1 MIQEYFNMALKNMRK
16 RRLRS
21 FLTLLGILIAIA
33 TIFVLISL
41 SIGLEQTIKDQFEEL
56 GADKFFVQPRGQL
69 GPPGTEGAATLTEDD
84 VNVLERIPGVKEVSY
99 WTIGNAKIEY
109 KDEIRFVSTVGVN
122 LERVD
127 LYFESFTVDPEDGR
141 VLKDGDTFDIVIG
154 SQYKHNNFFSRP
166 VEVGDEITINEVE
179 FEVKGIMEPIGNPP
193 DDRLISMPEDVFREL
208 FEIPE
213 RIDAIVVQVGEG
225 QDINQ
230 VAERSEK
237 KLLNSRDLDEDTQDF
252 TILTPE
258 EVLES
263 FGAILNI
270 VTSFLLGVAAI
281 ALLVGG
287 IGIMNTVYTSVLER
301 TSEIGVMKAIGAK
314 NKDILLIFLIES
326 GLLGLVGG
334 ILGVAFGIVVVKGI
348 EYYATTQLATA
359 LLKAAIPLPLILG
372 SLAFAFLAGSLSGI
386 WPAWKATKIRP
397 VEALRYE

>member
-1 MIQEYFNMALKNMRK
+1 MISEYFTMALKNMRK

-21 FLTLLGILIAIA
+21 LLTLLGILIAIA

-84 VNVLERIPGVKEVSY
+84 VDVLEKIPGVKEVSY

-109 KDEIRFVSTVGVN
+109 KDEIRFVSTIGVD

-127 LYFESFTVDPEDGR
+127 LYFESFTVDPEEGR
-141 VLKDGDTFDIVIG
+141 VLKKGDTFDIVIG
-154 SQYKHNNFFSRP
+154 SQYKHNNFFSKP
-166 VEVGDEITINEVE
+166 VELGDKITINDLDFKVR
-179 FEVKGIMEPIGNPP
+179 GIMEPIGNSP
-193 DDRLISMPEDVFREL
+193 DDRLISMPEEVFRDL

-237 KLLNSRDLDEDTQDF
+237 KLLNSRGLDEDTQDF

-301 TSEIGVMKAIGAK
+301 TREIGVMKAIGAK

-334 ILGVAFGIVVVKGI
+334 MLGVVFGIVVVKGI
-348 EYYATTQLATA
+348 EFYAIEQLGTKLLNAA
-359 LLKAAIPLPLILG
+359 LPPALILG
-372 SLAFAFLAGSLSGI
+372 SLAFAFLIGSLSGI